1 MRANS
6 RVFSMVGA
14 VALGAA
20 CLVLAP
26 SASADKPGRELFTED
41 TVGSTAALEAQPGTA
56 GVWTKRADAGA
67 VDSKTDAI
75 ELDLG
80 NQRVTARRDQV
91 RTTALGSTVWEG
103 SVRDW
108 QRPTAAN
115 EVRSD
120 ERESVVLVRRGD
132 GVTGSIRVDGRLYRI
147 QPIADGQH
155 AVTEVDESRMPP
167 DHPKTPGAPPTV
179 PMAGTVATEANT
191 VIRVQVTGTSDA
203 ATGFGGDMQA
213 LAELAVAETNRGYA
227 NSGIGITMELSG
239 YETLD
244 YKEEGMTSDLARF
257 RDTADGI
264 LDSVHTTR
272 DKQQADVN
280 VLLVND
286 KSGCG
291 LAYSIGADASTAFA
305 AVYHGCATGY
315 YTFAHEVGHL
325 QSARHDP
332 DTDSS
337 TTPFAYGH
345 GFRNGN
351 AWRTIMAYDC
361 PTSCSR
367 LNYWSNPN
375 KSYEGV
381 AMGTA
386 DKSDNARVLE
396 NTKATIAAFR

>member
-1 MRANS
+1 MR
-6 RVFSMVGA
+6 R
-14 VALGAA
+14 
-20 CLVLAP
+20 C
-26 SASADKPGRELFTED
+26 
-41 TVGSTAALEAQPGTA
+41 
-56 GVWTKRADAGA
+56 
-67 VDSKTDAI
+67 
-75 ELDLG
+75 
-80 NQRVTARRDQV
+80 
-91 RTTALGSTVWEG
+91 
-103 SVRDW
+103 
-108 QRPTAAN
+108 
-115 EVRSD
+115 
-120 ERESVVLVRRGD
+120 
-132 GVTGSIRVDGRLYRI
+132 
-147 QPIADGQH
+147 
-155 AVTEVDESRMPP
+155 
-167 DHPKTPGAPPTV
+167 
-179 PMAGTVATEANT
+179 
-191 VIRVQVTGTSDA
+191 
-203 ATGFGGDMQA
+203 GDMQA
-213 LAELAVAETNRGYA
+213 LAELAVVETNRGYV

-257 RDTADGI
+257 RETADGF

-291 LAYSIGADASTAFA
+291 LAYSIGSDASTAFA

-351 AWRTIMAYDC
+351 TWRTIMAYDC

-396 NTKATIAAFR
+396 NTKAAIAAFR